1 MAESEPLSAQLTHGA
16 GLLACALA
24 DAGAD
29 NALLT
34 LAHEGEVVIV
44 LRKGSQVLRM
54 GRVPAGSSFVR
65 WTKPANSAALT
76 VAAAESVPCPRT
88 AQT

>member
-1 MAESEPLSAQLTHGA
+1 MPDSEPMSAQLTHGA

-29 NALLT
+29 NAQLT
-34 LAHEGEVVIV
+34 LAQEGEVVIV
-44 LRKGSQVLRM
+44 LRKGSQILRK

-65 WTKPANSAALT
+65 WQNPSK
-76 VAAAESVPCPRT
+76 
-88 AQT
+88 